1 MMSKR
6 FIILLFL
13 LPALITAATYGY
25 TTETKETLS
34 DEGLTD
40 LFRTSLVHGWPWG
53 YYAEVDEQI
62 PQGGGLVIIIEY
74 NEVRPEMLMQTYLAW
89 LVVLLVLGLTILV
102 FAVSRQG

>member
-6 FIILLFL
+6 FLVFLFL

-25 TTETKETLS
+25 TAEAKETLS
-34 DEGLTD
+34 DEGLSD
-40 LFRTSLVHGWPWG
+40 LYRTSLVHGWPWG

-62 PQGGGLVIIIEY
+62 PQGGGLVILIEY

-89 LVVLLVLGLTILV
+89 LVVLLVLGLTVLV